1 MTVGELILLRT
12 LREAFDLPVEIV
24 KMIIRNLNLRGRVQ
38 YNRRRRLPRF
48 FNELEHIWHIGT
60 EPRITTPYYQTD
72 SQILQS
78 AAQQAGPGKRFFGP
92 GF

>member
-12 LREAFDLPVEIV
+12 LREAFDLPVEVV

-38 YNRRRRLPRF
+38 YNRRRRLPRYYDIT
-48 FNELEHIWHIGT
+48 LKAVGH
-60 EPRITTPYYQTD
+60 EPRTD
-72 SQILQS
+72 AQYHYWDHGPRNS
-78 AAQQAGPGKRFFGP
+78 AFLGP